1 MLRDR
6 VRSLARRLDESA
18 RRYPLIA
25 ALAPLGLVAIVSLAT
40 IGVAPTARYREISAP
55 STATVPLIGE
65 EVPPRFITPTILVT
79 RVTWDRTA
87 IELAGAAQGRTV
99 WYVVANTQGAG
110 EYLRGR
116 ALLTDRRQL
125 LPEGALLAQVSVSI
139 DPTWRHV
146 WVMPDGPSGWIPAD
160 FVAEMP

>member
-1 MLRDR
+1 M
-6 VRSLARRLDESA
+6 V
-18 RRYPLIA
+18 
-25 ALAPLGLVAIVSLAT
+25 GLAT
-40 IGVAPTARYREISAP
+40 VGFAPTARYHEIGVP
-55 STATVPLIGE
+55 SRATALLIGE

-99 WYVVANTQGAG
+99 WFVVANTQGAG
-110 EYLRGR
+110 EFLRGR

-125 LPEGALLAQVSVSI
+125 LPEATLLAQVSVSI